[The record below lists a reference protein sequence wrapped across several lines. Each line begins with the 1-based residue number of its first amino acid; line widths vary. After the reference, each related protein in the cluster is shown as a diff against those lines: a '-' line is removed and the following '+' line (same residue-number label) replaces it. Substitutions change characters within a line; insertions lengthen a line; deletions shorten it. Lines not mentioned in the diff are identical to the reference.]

1 MADGG
6 RRGRDAMQ
14 DWALFAMYLNEGTW
28 RCVEDQDR
36 RDHEVLDRL
45 VCNLHALGLR
55 HPSEPCQAAMTALL
69 LLRKHGAS
77 VATVSQ
83 NQSPMQLRSL
93 YLTVKSFVGTK
104 LNKMKVGQPAV
115 AAAEYLAE
123 LPANPA
129 DLPQSLQNK
138 WFPLTTPYI
147 EPMDIVN
154 LARTIPLRSDHR
166 LLREA
171 TSLQGS
177 GGLVVHDPWAKIG
190 MMLLGT
196 VSGLGGAP
204 YMAMPGMPG
213 VQQNPAQPVQLAICD
228 EPKTGLPA
236 LLNRAQSSCNVG
248 GPTTPSPVLAMANP
262 SAQVNATQVA
272 GDTAQD
278 PQTCPAQQQ
287 QAIAEQKA
295 QPAAPMASDMI
306 EAPHAPKHVPFK
318 DSVEAF
324 VKAKQN
330 GQKESS
336 PLKKQQKKTPV
347 SKPPAGSVS
356 KKPVG
361 KKTNQSMKV
370 AKEKAKVTRGKKA
383 SMSAAKK
390 LLLAKIPAKV
400 KNMFRN
406 GCAKCRYA
414 HFCTPSCW
422 KARGW
427 K

>member
-1 MADGG
+1 MAEGG

-14 DWALFAMYLNEGTW
+14 DWVLFAMYLNEDTW

-45 VCNLHALGLR
+45 VGNLHALGLR

-69 LLRKHGAS
+69 LLRKDGAS

-138 WFPLTTPYI
+138 WFPLTTPYM

-171 TSLQGS
+171 PGLQGS
-177 GGLVVHDPWAKIG
+177 GGLVVHDPWARIG
-190 MMLLGT
+190 MMLGT
-196 VSGLGGAP
+196 VTQLGSAP
-204 YMAMPGMPG
+204 NMATPGMPG
-213 VQQNPAQPVQLAICD
+213 FQQNSAQPVQLAICD

-236 LLNRAQSSCNVG
+236 LLNRAQSSCHVG
-248 GPTTPSPVLAMANP
+248 GPTTPSPALAMANP
-262 SAQVNATQVA
+262 SAHVNATHVA

-287 QAIAEQKA
+287 AIAEQKT
-295 QPAAPMASDMI
+295 QPAVPMASDMI

-318 DSVEAF
+318 ESVEAF

-336 PLKKQQKKTPV
+336 PVKNEKKKAPV
-347 SKPPAGSVS
+347 F
-356 KKPVG
+356 KKPAG
-361 KKTNQSMKV
+361 KKTNQSKKV
-370 AKEKAKVTRGKKA
+370 DKEKAKVTGGKK
-383 SMSAAKK
+383 SVSAAKK

-400 KNMFRN
+400 KNVFKN